1 MGHGLRLRTSRF
13 ELASLPVTGG
23 VFWQTRQAIPIRRP
37 GPKTMHRLHPNP
49 LRLLATLSAAAA
61 LAACGGGG
69 GGGADAPAA
78 SVQLAVSALPSSSG
92 VYDTRS
98 PISVQA
104 QVQVNGSAAPDGTVV
119 SFAMQGGS
127 FTPAA
132 PATRTGAATS
142 TLTGTSPGVQT
153 LQASATVNGVTAS
166 SSQTLILR
174 PAPAAL
180 EILVPAYF
188 LPVTNDGWS
197 QMAAAAASTPAV
209 RITAI
214 LNPSNGVFTTANASL
229 VQATRELV
237 NAGGSV
243 VGYVYTRYGT
253 GARPMSEIKTNID
266 RYLDLYGRGVISG
279 IFLDEMAS
287 DTRQLEFYREI
298 YNYIKGKDASLR
310 VLGNPG
316 MIPAEAFSSVA
327 DQLVTFEGTA
337 AQYQNYDPRTNATWL
352 YSLANTRQAS
362 LVHNADTCTAMQ
374 AMVRAAASGRY
385 NAGSVYS
392 TQLPF
397 NAVTGVG
404 NPWAS
409 LPTYWTSLVSTVR
422 AVNAGT
428 ALPAC

>member
-23 VFWQTRQAIPIRRP
+23 VFWQTRHAIPIRRP

-61 LAACGGGG
+61 LAACGG

-229 VQATRELV
+229 GQATRELV
-237 NAGGSV
+237 NSV
-243 VGYVYTRYGT
+243 GW
-253 GARPMSEIKTNID
+253 
-266 RYLDLYGRGVISG
+266 
-279 IFLDEMAS
+279 
-287 DTRQLEFYREI
+287 
-298 YNYIKGKDASLR
+298 
-310 VLGNPG
+310 
-316 MIPAEAFSSVA
+316 VA
-327 DQLVTFEGTA
+327 
-337 AQYQNYDPRTNATWL
+337 
-352 YSLANTRQAS
+352 
-362 LVHNADTCTAMQ
+362 
-374 AMVRAAASGRY
+374 
-385 NAGSVYS
+385 
-392 TQLPF
+392 
-397 NAVTGVG
+397 
-404 NPWAS
+404 
-409 LPTYWTSLVSTVR
+409 
-422 AVNAGT
+422 
-428 ALPAC
+428 